1 MRNGKKVRQPK
12 RERGRPQKL
21 DESDLPKIRELAS
34 AGLTLPEMAS
44 IMGVSRTAI
53 ETLLKNSLDLKDE
66 IQGLR
71 QRPKALAKLIVIR
84 ELESGSVDL
93 AKWVLERSSKL
104 TSERERLALM
114 RAQRKALEPSK
125 ESLPDA
131 LPPGAYWERVN
142 AYFTHRDDPKPEST
156 EAESSDKDGDQTSTA
171 DPGDQTNKTDD

>member
-1 MRNGKKVRQPK
+1 MEKKKKVNRTK

-21 DESDLPKIRELAS
+21 DESDLPKIRELSS

-44 IMGVSRTAI
+44 MMGVSRTAI
-53 ETLLKNSLDLKDE
+53 ETLLKSSLDLKDE

-93 AKWVLERSSKL
+93 AKWVLERSTKL

-114 RAQRKALEPSK
+114 RAQRRALEPSK
-125 ESLPDA
+125 EDLPA
-131 LPPGAYWERVN
+131 GLPSVYWEKVN
-142 AYFTHRDDPKPEST
+142 RYFSSQYENKPEQT
-156 EAESSDKDGDQTSTA
+156 EAGEASDKDGDN
-171 DPGDQTNKTDD
+171 DQTDKQD

>member
-44 IMGVSRTAI
+44 IMQTSRTSI
-53 ETLLKNSLDLKDE
+53 ETLLKNHLHLKDE

-114 RAQRKALEPSK
+114 RAQRRALEPSK

-131 LPPGAYWERVN
+131 LPPGEYWTKVHN
-142 AYFTHRDDPKPEST
+142 YFMSRDTQSRAA
-156 EAESSDKDGDQTSTA
+156 EATDKGDTA
-171 DPGDQTNKTDD
+171 EAANPGDKGDKTSD

>member
-1 MRNGKKVRQPK
+1 MAKRKKVSQTK

-21 DESDLPKIRELAS
+21 DESDLMKIRELAS

-44 IMGVSRTAI
+44 MMGVSRTAI

-93 AKWVLERSSKL
+93 AKWILERSSKL

-114 RAQRKALEPSK
+114 RAQRRALEPSK

-131 LPPGAYWERVN
+131 LPPGEYWTKVHN
-142 AYFTHRDDPKPEST
+142 YFMSRDTQSRAA
-156 EAESSDKDGDQTSTA
+156 EATDKGDTAEAA
-171 DPGDQTNKTDD
+171 DPGDKGDKTGD

>member
-1 MRNGKKVRQPK
+1 MKQREKVSQTK

-21 DESDLPKIRELAS
+21 DESDLTKIRELAS

-44 IMGVSRTAI
+44 MMGVSRTAI

-71 QRPKALAKLIVIR
+71 QRPKALAKLLILQ

-93 AKWVLERSSKL
+93 AKWVLERSTKL

-125 ESLPDA
+125 EDLPDA
-131 LPPGAYWERVN
+131 LEPGEYWRKVN
-142 AYFTHRDDPKPEST
+142 AYFTHRNSEPEP
-156 EAESSDKDGDQTSTA
+156 EQSDKDGDQT
-171 DPGDQTNKTDD
+171 DKQD

>member
-1 MRNGKKVRQPK
+1 MAKREKVSQTK

-21 DESDLPKIRELAS
+21 DESDLTKIRELAS

-44 IMGVSRTAI
+44 MMGVSRTAI

-71 QRPKALAKLIVIR
+71 QRPKALAKLLILQ

-93 AKWVLERSSKL
+93 AKWVLERSTKL

-114 RAQRKALEPSK
+114 RAQRRALEPSK
-125 ESLPDA
+125 ESTPDA
-131 LPPGAYWERVN
+131 LPSVYWQKVDQ
-142 AYFTHRDDPKPEST
+142 YFSGQYQST
-156 EAESSDKDGDQTSTA
+156 LKQEQTAEASDKDGDPGGNA
-171 DPGDQTNKTDD
+171 DK

>member
-1 MRNGKKVRQPK
+1 MKRKNEPK
-12 RERGRPQKL
+12 LRRGRPQKL
-21 DESDLPKIRELAS
+21 DESDLTKIRELAS

-44 IMGVSRTAI
+44 MMGVSRTAI

-71 QRPKALAKLIVIR
+71 QRPKALAKLLILQ

-93 AKWVLERSSKL
+93 AKWVLERSTKL

-125 ESLPDA
+125 EDLPDA
-131 LPPGAYWERVN
+131 LEPGEYWRKVN
-142 AYFTHRDDPKPEST
+142 AYFTHRNSEPEP
-156 EAESSDKDGDQTSTA
+156 EQSDKDNDNDQA
-171 DPGDQTNKTDD
+171 DKQD

>member
-1 MRNGKKVRQPK
+1 MAKRKKVSQSK
-12 RERGRPQKL
+12 RDRGRPQKL

-44 IMGVSRTAI
+44 MMGVSRTAI
-53 ETLLKNSLDLKDE
+53 ETLLKNRLDLKDE

-125 ESLPDA
+125 EDLPEG
-131 LPPGAYWERVN
+131 LMSEYWSKVN
-142 AYFTHRDDPKPEST
+142 RYFSSQYENKPEQEQS
-156 EAESSDKDGDQTSTA
+156 EAEASDKDGDQT
-171 DPGDQTNKTDD
+171 GKTDD

>member
-1 MRNGKKVRQPK
+1 MAKRKKVSQSK

-21 DESDLPKIRELAS
+21 DESDLTKIRELAS

-44 IMGVSRTAI
+44 MMGVSRTAI

-93 AKWVLERSSKL
+93 AKWVLERSTKL

-114 RAQRKALEPSK
+114 RAQRRALEPSK
-125 ESLPDA
+125 ENTPDA
-131 LPPGAYWERVN
+131 LPSVYWEKVN
-142 AYFTHRDDPKPEST
+142 RYFSSQYENKPEQEQSGDNT
-156 EAESSDKDGDQTSTA
+156 SDNTGDQT
-171 DPGDQTNKTDD
+171 DKGEE

>member
-1 MRNGKKVRQPK
+1 MAKRKKVSQTK

-21 DESDLPKIRELAS
+21 DESDLMKIRELAS

-44 IMGVSRTAI
+44 MMGVSRTAI

-93 AKWVLERSSKL
+93 AKWILERSSKL

-114 RAQRKALEPSK
+114 RAQRRALEPSK
-125 ESLPDA
+125 ENTPDA
-131 LPPGAYWERVN
+131 LPSVYWEKVN
-142 AYFTHRDDPKPEST
+142 RYFSSQYENKPEQT
-156 EAESSDKDGDQTSTA
+156 EAGETSDNAGD
-171 DPGDQTNKTDD
+171 KTDEKGSN